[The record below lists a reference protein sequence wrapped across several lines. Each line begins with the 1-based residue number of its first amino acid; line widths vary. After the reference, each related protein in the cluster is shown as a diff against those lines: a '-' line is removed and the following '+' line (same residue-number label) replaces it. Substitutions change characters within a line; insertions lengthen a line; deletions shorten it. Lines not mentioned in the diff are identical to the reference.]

1 MTSSLLSS
9 HLDQI
14 SICASSISE
23 LPFSRPKP
31 FTNALLTHHDITAL
45 IRDTEQH
52 ERALFSIAPPPVPSK
67 SQIQQISS
75 TFTTS
80 ASRSINTSNTQR
92 PPRRHTAVA
101 AVLGGDL
108 YRKTRTGH
116 SGKQSKGDI
125 DVELLLRGAE
135 KLCRVYPIPGA
146 FDRIGELRNRYV
158 QLSANIAHYEERVA
172 MQSAQ
177 LDNLHQNHDDYDQ
190 DDYDYQDDHFKPT
203 AHMSKDDL
211 VNEEE
216 EIRALEDKKRALQ
229 SRVSSM
235 ERDIEGLAR

>member
-1 MTSSLLSS
+1 MRLIDELPLRSRASWMDDGDVMPGLGLRSCRESMRNNHMPSFVYSTIFIHSQNTIQLPKSQPNMASSLLSS

-14 SICASSISE
+14 SLCASSISD
-23 LPFSRPKP
+23 LPFSRPKQ

-45 IRDTEQH
+45 IRDTEAH

-80 ASRSINTSNTQR
+80 ASRSATAGTQTR

-108 YRKTRTGH
+108 YRKTRSGH
-116 SGKQSKGDI
+116 SGKQAKGDI

-135 KLCRVYPIPGA
+135 KLCRV
-146 FDRIGELRNRYV
+146 
-158 QLSANIAHYEERVA
+158 
-172 MQSAQ
+172 
-177 LDNLHQNHDDYDQ
+177 
-190 DDYDYQDDHFKPT
+190 
-203 AHMSKDDL
+203 
-211 VNEEE
+211 
-216 EIRALEDKKRALQ
+216 
-229 SRVSSM
+229 
-235 ERDIEGLAR
+235 

>member
-1 MTSSLLSS
+1 MAMAMTEREPSKPELSHSSGNHHMRARAFICLLIFVQFLRTTPAINTTMTSSLLSS

-14 SICASSISE
+14 SLCASSISD
-23 LPFSRPKP
+23 LPFSRPKQ
-31 FTNALLTHHDITAL
+31 FTNALLSHHDITAL

-75 TFTTS
+75 TFTTP
-80 ASRSINTSNTQR
+80 ASRSIATSNTQR

-135 KLCRVYPIPGA
+135 KLCRV
-146 FDRIGELRNRYV
+146 
-158 QLSANIAHYEERVA
+158 
-172 MQSAQ
+172 
-177 LDNLHQNHDDYDQ
+177 
-190 DDYDYQDDHFKPT
+190 
-203 AHMSKDDL
+203 
-211 VNEEE
+211 
-216 EIRALEDKKRALQ
+216 
-229 SRVSSM
+229 
-235 ERDIEGLAR
+235 

>member
-14 SICASSISE
+14 SICASSISD

-80 ASRSINTSNTQR
+80 ASRSISTSNTQR

-146 FDRIGELRNRYV
+146 FDRIGELRNRYA

-172 MQSAQ
+172 M
-177 LDNLHQNHDDYDQ
+177 
-190 DDYDYQDDHFKPT
+190 
-203 AHMSKDDL
+203 
-211 VNEEE
+211 
-216 EIRALEDKKRALQ
+216 
-229 SRVSSM
+229 
-235 ERDIEGLAR
+235 